1 MNEHQHDHD
10 ADDEHDAASHGAE
23 PLPGVD
29 PTALHALVDQLAGA
43 LHSYVETAVGVRA
56 EFGAHEA
63 DEDPRVLALESQ
75 VGTLNAQL
83 YDLLHET
90 LGVHADLTGMTWDED
105 EHDEESPDQDV
116 ETFHLGFVVGPPTGA
131 SDLTL
136 DSVLDLVDTGGSE
149 LAHKLQDAGFQVIEW
164 GASRGAPMGFGD
176 DDDEDDEP

>member
-1 MNEHQHDHD
+1 MSEHEHDDH
-10 ADDEHDAASHGAE
+10 EHDAASHGSD

-29 PTALHALVDQLAGA
+29 PTALHAVVDQMAAA

-105 EHDEESPDQDV
+105 EHDEEPSDQDV
-116 ETFHLGFVVGPPTGA
+116 DTFHLGFVVGPPTGA

-136 DSVLDLVDTGGSE
+136 DSVLDLVDAGGSE
-149 LAHKLQDAGFQVIEW
+149 LAHKLQESGFQVIEW
-164 GASRGAPMGFGD
+164 GASRGAPMSFGD
-176 DDDEDDEP
+176 DEDGDDEG